1 MPTVVINQFPTY
13 SLFLFV
19 CLFVLSFFVALKCAD
34 DQFPCVKVCIAK
46 EFVCD
51 EQDDCG
57 DGADEL
63 DCDVITGLYV
73 LCKVLANKIFSVM

>member
-1 MPTVVINQFPTY
+1 MGGGLGEWGSYVPAVVINQFPTY
-13 SLFLFV
+13 SLFFV
-19 CLFVLSFFVALKCAD
+19 CFSFFVALKCAD

-51 EQDDCG
+51 KQKDCE

-63 DCDVITGLYV
+63 DCDATTGLYV
-73 LCKVLANKIFSVM
+73 LC